1 MNAKKILMRTLP
13 LAAVILIIVAVA
25 VVCSVVPR
33 SQSKAKLSDK
43 YADQDFL
50 KVGDIAVS
58 NQSAYELL
66 SKSYGN
72 SALIELVDTYLVN
85 KITSPTGET
94 YLDKAKADVDGFD
107 KWLSDSIFS
116 SGREVDKLADDAT
129 AEEIEEAQKADEETV
144 ANFFDVAI
152 SSYNVTSVKE
162 VKDVYTY
169 QYAKYLYTL
178 DYLMDDT
185 VYSYANDTF
194 TLINKYLTFALSYG
208 KDVLD
213 LSNDKL
219 ADLEKA
225 VYGVRDEYAKK
236 LFELVNVEYKEV
248 KTKGSYNSKK
258 FSTIDTESLSHV
270 TFAARVSD
278 KDVNTQA
285 DIEKVMAIYD
295 QFLDALCAKLNEAG
309 ATFASTNAMVEDD
322 DAPSI
327 STTYSSK
334 YEKDLVDEYWVVY
347 VKFNTTDERDN
358 ALAQIGVQIVDYI
371 WVNAAQY
378 KAAYDEAIAA
388 EDATEATAKEAAI
401 EASKLS
407 ADAALSAMVKLYNNY
422 NSTYTLQE
430 GTHKLTRTEA
440 IDATGLATLNSLV
453 NEWLAT
459 GLYDAEK
466 GLNADG
472 SNFNIEDYNEGG
484 SKEDLDV
491 YNFLSKFHFT
501 YSDLSKVSS
510 TFQTLVSSTL
520 KQGLTAYNLTKDSE
534 EHKFDLNKVYGPSSS
549 ANSTLV
555 VLKLGQSSAKG
566 YGKAWADLTAEE
578 QKAKTIEYIAS
589 GAKDA
594 YTTSKTTTAFNEL
607 RSEKGLLIY
616 DDTFEENYIS
626 SVDSNFEASKK
637 KSKVLVA
644 KIDDL
649 ELSADVMFEKMAKDH
664 GLINV
669 MTLYEQ
675 DYFIH
680 SEWSRLNEVY
690 DSAKG
695 KWLEKTDAYKE
706 VISEPLKNAQN
717 TYDYYN
723 AYYLQYGY
731 GTMTWEE
738 FLTNLYGSYGV
749 KTTDDLK
756 MYFVYQDAQTRYS
769 KRYHELGSFENGEF
783 TLNNI
788 YNDDATLNLTNGTKS
803 LWDVLF
809 TNGATTSYNKMSEI
823 DNKADWFSVA
833 GWHVL
838 VCVKDASGNTVDPK
852 DWTDAQVYYAE
863 ELYGKMLD
871 VLKASEVDN
880 RQSSIN
886 TVIDSWKNVPVLD
899 YELLAY
905 DENGDIDT
913 AGQYQSAKLNGEAY
927 EFAVY
932 KTLGL
937 SLVCE
942 TISTITP
949 SEASNYD
956 TDFVNAVKASYKRLI
971 NNADGEE
978 ETQTG
983 LSAIYGEDV
992 AFDDTAYTSTFDGAK
1007 YVRGAFGY
1015 HIYVATTVTA
1025 YGKYSVTVNSE
1036 KVELDYDLSYLTP
1049 ETIIYLARDVDHARI
1064 DDTLIAKL
1072 GEASEL
1078 AKVFAGWYNDTYAYD
1093 GVFKDLVDKVRAL
1106 TSIQIGKLSDPANKN
1121 SESYYVTAAS
1131 ECGSND
1137 RLKYAQKT
1145 YLQDLLTDYVNAI
1158 ITKFYTPVLKDV
1170 DGTNTNY
1177 GLAYTLFLDQMSGND
1192 FNFNA
1197 NFAVVKNIDLT
1208 DGSVNFVDEDGNKTA
1223 YNYAAR
1229 NGLTTQQFIFKY
1241 MLETVTE
1248 DLTYAKEFT
1257 CKLADIPYEE

>member
-33 SQSKAKLSDK
+33 NQSSAKLSDK
-43 YADQDFL
+43 YADKDFL
-50 KVGDIAVS
+50 KVGDVTVS

-66 SKSYGN
+66 TKSYGN
-72 SALIELVDTYLVN
+72 SALIELVDTYLVQN
-85 KITSPTGET
+85 VASPTGET
-94 YLDKAKADVDGFD
+94 YYNKAKADVDGLD
-107 KWLSDSIFS
+107 KFISGEIFA
-116 SGREVDKLADDAT
+116 SGRKVDQLADDAT
-129 AEEIEEAQKADEETV
+129 DEEKEEAAKEDEKTV
-144 ANFFDVAI
+144 ANWFDVAM

-162 VKDVYTY
+162 IKDIYTY

-178 DYLMDDT
+178 DYLMDEA
-185 VYSYANDTF
+185 VYSYGNT
-194 TLINKYLTFALSYG
+194 TYLNMEKYLTFMLSYG
-208 KDVLD
+208 KDALD
-213 LSNDKL
+213 LEDSKL
-219 ADLEKA
+219 AELEKA
-225 VYGVRDEYAKK
+225 AYSVRDEYAKK
-236 LFELVNVEYKEV
+236 LFDLVNVEYKET

-258 FSTIDTESLSHV
+258 FSTIDTESLNHL
-270 TFAARVSD
+270 TFGSRISD
-278 KDVNTQA
+278 KDVNTEE
-285 DIEKVMAIYD
+285 DIERVMAIYD
-295 QFLDALCAKLNEAG
+295 QFLDAVCAKLNEFG
-309 ATFASTNAMVEDD
+309 ATFANRQAMVDDD

-327 STTYSSK
+327 STTYAST
-334 YEKDLVDEYWVVY
+334 YEKDLVDEYWAIY

-358 ALAQIGVQIVDYI
+358 ALAQLGVQIVDYI
-371 WVNAAQY
+371 WVNANQY
-378 KAAYDEAIAA
+378 EAKYNEAIAA

-401 EASKLS
+401 ASAKLNEAQVL
-407 ADAALSAMVKLYNNY
+407 DTMVKLYNNY
-422 NSTYTLQE
+422 NSKYVLQD
-430 GTHKLTRTEA
+430 GTHKLTRQDA
-440 IDATGLATLNSLV
+440 IDATGLATLNSLI

-459 GLYDAEK
+459 GLYDAST

-484 SKEDLDV
+484 DKEDLAV
-491 YNFLSKFHFT
+491 YEFLSKFHFT

-510 TFQTLVSSTL
+510 SFQTLVSSTL

-534 EHKFDLNKVYGPSSS
+534 DHKFDLNKVYGPSSS
-549 ANSTLV
+549 ANSTIV
-555 VLKLGQSSAKG
+555 VLKLGWSAAKG
-566 YGKAWADLTAEE
+566 YGKAWADLSEAD
-578 QKAKTIEYIAS
+578 QKAKAIEYIAA
-589 GAKDA
+589 GAKDSYA
-594 YTTSKTTTAFNEL
+594 KSKTTTAFNEL
-607 RSEKGLLIY
+607 RREKGLLIY
-616 DDTFEENYIS
+616 DDTFEASYIS
-626 SVDSNFEASKK
+626 SVDSSFEASKK
-637 KSKVLVA
+637 KSKTLVA
-644 KIDDL
+644 KIEDY
-649 ELSADVMFEKMAKDH
+649 ELSADIMFEKMGKDH

-695 KWLEKTDAYKE
+695 KWLEKADAYKE
-706 VISEPLKNAQN
+706 VITEPLNNTQN

-738 FLTNLYGSYGV
+738 FLTNMYGAYGV
-749 KTTDDLK
+749 KNTDDLK
-756 MYFVYQDAQTRYS
+756 MYFVYQDAQKTYA
-769 KRYHELGSFENGEF
+769 KKYQELGSFADGNF
-783 TLNNI
+783 TMNNI
-788 YNDDATLNLTNGTKS
+788 YNDDATYNENGTKS

-809 TNGATTSYNKMSEI
+809 TNGATTSYNKMAEI

-838 VCVKDASGNTVDPK
+838 VCVKDASGNVVDPK

-863 ELYGKMLD
+863 ELYGKMVD

-899 YELLAY
+899 YAVLSY
-905 DENGDIDT
+905 DANGDVDT
-913 AGQYQSAKLNGEAY
+913 TTQYQSAKLNGEAY
-927 EFAVY
+927 EFSVY

-949 SEASNYD
+949 AEADNYD

-971 NNADGEE
+971 NNADGVE
-978 ETQTG
+978 ETQSG

-992 AFDDTAYTSTFDGAK
+992 AFDATAYTSTFSGAK